1 MSLLTPFKKASGLGP
16 TNDGVHH
23 WWMQKLT
30 AVALVPLSLWFAFA
44 VAAHAGDDYATISA
58 WFAQPFTTTMLTLTA
73 FTTFLHSAQ
82 GLQVII
88 EDYVHHE
95 GAKLAALIVMK
106 LALFALGASSILSI
120 LRVAF
125 TG

>member
-1 MSLLTPFKKASGLGP
+1 MSLLTPFKRASGLGP

-44 VAAHAGDDYATISA
+44 VAKHSGDDYQAIQAWISN
-58 WFAQPFTTTMLTLTA
+58 PYTTTMLTLTA
-73 FTTFLHSAQ
+73 FTTFLHAAQ

-88 EDYVHHE
+88 EDYVHNE
-95 GAKLAALIVMK
+95 AVKFAALIGVKLM
-106 LALFALGASSILSI
+106 LALLGTVSVVSV

-125 TG
+125 AG

>member
-1 MSLLTPFKKASGLGP
+1 MSLLTPFKKASGLGT

-30 AVALVPLSLWFAFA
+30 AVALVPLSLWFVFA
-44 VAAHAGDDYATISA
+44 VAAHAGDDYAAISA
-58 WFAQPFTTTMLTLTA
+58 WFAQPITTTMLTLTA

-95 GAKLAALIVMK
+95 GAKLAALILMK
-106 LALFALGASSILSI
+106 LGLFALGASSILSI

-125 TG
+125 AG

>member
-1 MSLLTPFKKASGLGP
+1 MSLLTPFKRASGLGT

-30 AVALVPLSLWFAFA
+30 AVALIPLSLWFAFA
-44 VAAHAGDDYATISA
+44 VAKHAGDDYQTIQA
-58 WFAQPFTTTMLTLTA
+58 WIANPFTTTMLTLTA
-73 FTTFLHSAQ
+73 FTTFLHAAQ

-88 EDYVHHE
+88 EDYIHHE
-95 GAKLAALIVMK
+95 GVKFATLIGMK
-106 LALFALGASSILSI
+106 LALVSLGVSSVLSI